1 MAQNLTD
8 NNNNNNNSSSNG
20 ATILTEVGS
29 KEAVGRKLTNRK
41 DKKFKF
47 AITGSL
53 DNGFCFKKLKQNEII
68 EFHKFIENIL
78 SKQLSI
84 TEVDKL
90 FLRTRGPVTSKED
103 VFGKKRDIQ
112 HYGKINTKFRI
123 HGYFNN
129 DDYFVIYQ
137 IDPKHKKHKG

>member
-1 MAQNLTD
+1 MAHKLTD
-8 NNNNNNNSSSNG
+8 INKSSANESN
-20 ATILTEVGS
+20 
-29 KEAVGRKLTNRK
+29 GRKLTNRK

-53 DNGFCFKKLKQNEII
+53 DNGFCFKKLKQNEIA
-68 EFHKFIENIL
+68 EFHKFIDNIL
-78 SKQLSI
+78 SKQLTI
-84 TEVDKL
+84 TEVDKI
-90 FLRTRGPVTSKED
+90 FLRTKGEIISKED

-112 HYGKINTKFRI
+112 HYGKDNTKFRI

-137 IDPKHKKHKG
+137 IDPKHKKHNG

>member
-8 NNNNNNNSSSNG
+8 NNKISSNG

-29 KEAVGRKLTNRK
+29 KEAAGRKLTNRK

-53 DNGFCFKKLKQNEII
+53 DNGFCFKKLKQNEIT

-78 SKQLSI
+78 SKQLTI
-84 TEVDKL
+84 TEVDEL
-90 FLRTRGPVTSKED
+90 FLRTKGEVISKED

-112 HYGKINTKFRI
+112 HYGKNNTKFRI

-129 DDYFVIYQ
+129 EDYFVIYQ